1 LKGREEVF
9 DYNIACK
16 AREAI
21 PPAAITAKTKWR
33 DRVAATD
40 FRALSMNRA
49 ASPAGAE
56 KDEEGTVLKKLLTT
70 GHRAADHK
78 SFWSQ
83 KS

>member
-1 LKGREEVF
+1 VKGKEEVV

-33 DRVAATD
+33 GRKAATD
-40 FRALSMNRA
+40 FRALSMNRG
-49 ASPAGAE
+49 ASSAGAE
-56 KDEEGTVLKKLLTT
+56 KDEEGTALKKLLTT

-78 SFWSQ
+78 SF
-83 KS
+83 